1 MLTGSTLKYFENE
14 AAFTAGD
21 SHKGEV
27 EVAGVAV
34 INNVAKNRFGFVVQQ
49 PGGRTLKCYTLTEDE
64 RGVWLK
70 ALRKAAAH
78 TCNTGTAEPA
88 AATTRPTGPE
98 PPVSNGTAILSSASA
113 SSPPPP
119 TDHAAADAA
128 DAEDNF
134 SELHALKGKTP
145 DEIEELSDA
154 LDTDHGPNIL
164 LPHLSEL

>member
-1 MLTGSTLKYFENE
+1 M
-14 AAFTAGD
+14 
-21 SHKGEV
+21 

-34 INNVAKNRFGFVVQQ
+34 INNVDINRFGFVVQQ
-49 PGGRTLKCYTLTEDE
+49 PRGRTLKCYTHTEDE
-64 RGVWLK
+64 REVWLK

-78 TCNTGTAEPA
+78 NTGTAEPA